1 MTSQRHAATPLMWR
15 VLAVLAATLAGLLAF
30 TVARA
35 DAVPGTQE
43 WTGEA
48 AGSTPDIE
56 ITGLTFRGPDG
67 DPITAGSIAG
77 TLNFTLDGVA
87 RVGYCIDT
95 ARSFDDGVVPVD
107 FTVEDPPSTAERRAV
122 TWILLNRTP
131 TDPTAPGAAEEAAA
145 AQIAIWLLLG
155 QVDPD
160 EPVVG
165 NTLGLNDA
173 AFALRDEALAATAT
187 PSSLG
192 ISIAPPAAGA
202 TTATVTVTG
211 KPGATVSLAV
221 TAGTGSLSATS
232 LTIGAGGTATATLT
246 SPGPGSVTV
255 QAGAAGD
262 GRLIL
267 IEPSSGE
274 SQATSAA
281 EATQI
286 VAAAQVAFQAAPV
299 TPVTPVVAI
308 AQAPRPRLA
317 ITKTAPTS
325 ARVLQRV
332 RYRITVRNTGRVTA
346 RNVVLQ
352 DRIPSGLSV
361 VSTSR
366 RGTLR
371 NGTITFQLG
380 TLRAGQSRTVTVWL
394 VANASVRGTRVN
406 VATVSAN
413 RVRPLRARAATA
425 FRPLARRVQ
434 PAVTG

>member
-1 MTSQRHAATPLMWR
+1 MTSQRFTESPLRWR
-15 VLAVLAATLAGLLAF
+15 VLAVLVATLAGLLAF
-30 TVARA
+30 TAARA
-35 DAVPGTQE
+35 DAVPGTQV
-43 WTGEA
+43 WTGEES
-48 AGSTPDIE
+48 GSTPDIE
-56 ITGLTFRGPDG
+56 LTGLDLLGPDG
-67 DPITAGSIAG
+67 EPITAGDTAG

-95 ARSFDDGVVPVD
+95 ARSFDGGVVPVD

-122 TWILLNRTP
+122 TWILLNR
-131 TDPTAPGAAEEAAA
+131 TAPGAAEEAAA

-165 NTLGLNDA
+165 NPDGLNDA

-187 PSSLG
+187 ASSLG

-211 KPGATVSLAV
+211 KPGALVSLGI
-221 TAGTGSLSATS
+221 TAGSGSLAATS
-232 LTIGAGGTATATLT
+232 LTIGAGGTATTTLT
-246 SPGPGSVTV
+246 SPGPGNVTV
-255 QAGAAGD
+255 QAGTAGD

-274 SQATSAA
+274 SQATAAA

-286 VAAAQVAFQAAPV
+286 VAATQVAFQAVPVQQV
-299 TPVTPVVAI
+299 TPTTPAGAI

-317 ITKTAPTS
+317 ITKTAPTR
-325 ARVLQRV
+325 ARVLQRI
-332 RYRITVRNTGRVTA
+332 RYRITVRNPGRVTA
-346 RNVVLQ
+346 RNVILQ
-352 DRIPSGLSV
+352 DRIPSGMSV

-366 RGTLR
+366 KGTLR
-371 NGTITFQLG
+371 NGTVTFELG
-380 TLRAGQSRTVTVWL
+380 TLRPGQSRTVTVWL

-406 VATVSAN
+406 TATVSAT
-413 RVRPLRARAATA
+413 RVRPLRARAATV
-425 FRPLARRVQ
+425 FQPLARRVQ